1 MKFSSPLHCLGSENP
16 HRRYIFCTLS
26 LGLSASVSI
35 ILPLSPLLSYPSSP
49 ICYAYYVL
57 EILPLNPIAKC
68 VVHCE
73 LIIMFII
80 IKGKEETFQTMRI
93 FALKT

>member
-35 ILPLSPLLSYPSSP
+35 ILSLPSSRTP
-49 ICYAYYVL
+49 
-57 EILPLNPIAKC
+57 LPLY
-68 VVHCE
+68 VMH
-73 LIIMFII
+73 IMY
-80 IKGKEETFQTMRI
+80 
-93 FALKT
+93 LKFYL

>member
-16 HRRYIFCTLS
+16 TRRYIFCTLS

-35 ILPLSPLLSYPSSP
+35 ILSLPSSP
-49 ICYAYYVL
+49 TPLPLYVMHNYYVL